1 MARFTKHVTLGA
13 PLATLAIFSAL
24 AAPVSAGAAP
34 GAPSCARTGDAS
46 ACRRVISIPT
56 TLRGRLESAAGI
68 DDVAITV
75 RTNAGGAVHAYCD
88 GQCKDDWFVADKDG
102 ARSLK
107 PAMRGR
113 KVVIDVA
120 TEHNNGRIAGPGADE
135 KLLFV
140 KGIRLQ
146 K

>member
-1 MARFTKHVTLGA
+1 MAGFTKLIMTGA
-13 PLATLAIFSAL
+13 ALAAL
-24 AAPVSAGAAP
+24 AAPGGADAAP
-34 GAPSCARTGDAS
+34 GAPSCARTGDAN

-56 TLRGRLESAAGI
+56 TLHGKLESAAGI

-75 RTNAGGAVHAYCD
+75 RTNAGGAVHAYCN
-88 GQCKDDWFVADKDG
+88 GQCRDDWFATDKDG

-107 PAMRGR
+107 PSLRGR

-120 TEHNNGRIAGPGADE
+120 TEHNNGRIAGPGEDE

-140 KGIRLQ
+140 KRIRLQ